1 MLCTGRRAEETLKIR
16 KSNINRE
23 KTLITLP
30 ASITKARKVEYVDI
44 TPPVSFVLKQ
54 LDKQLADKYQGYR
67 FVDWLFPTTR
77 INKKRLHEDKYVRS
91 DSCRTKE
98 LRGCWSEVVKET
110 GIIGAPKMLRKT
122 FSSIA
127 KLELGTTSKARAL
140 TGHQQDS
147 TLDIHYDKSTDGQR
161 KEYANKVSKIFD
173 FEKASNE

>member
-1 MLCTGRRAEETLKIR
+1 MA
-16 KSNINRE
+16 
-23 KTLITLP
+23 
-30 ASITKARKVEYVDI
+30 
-44 TPPVSFVLKQ
+44 
-54 LDKQLADKYQGYR
+54 
-67 FVDWLFPTTR
+67 
-77 INKKRLHEDKYVRS
+77 
-91 DSCRTKE
+91 
-98 LRGCWSEVVKET
+98 EVVKET